1 MDGGAWWAA
10 VHVVT
15 EGQTRLRDFT
25 FTSRHS
31 CYNRH
36 HLEEK
41 KKSLVQLTN
50 GWDIFYLYFFIWL
63 CQILVATHRIFD
75 HSCSM

>member
-41 KKSLVQLTN
+41 KKISCSIDKWLGYILFVF
-50 GWDIFYLYFFIWL
+50 FYLAMPDL
-63 CQILVATHRIFD
+63 
-75 HSCSM
+75 SCHTQDL